1 MKSYSILNLQE
12 FYFYIAIFTFED
24 DGIHVTFPDLAGCVT
39 FGKDEREAYL
49 MAQEALKLHLYG
61 MEEDNLEI
69 PAATSIKYLVLRE
82 NLAPNE
88 IFTMINVSMSKFRN
102 EQNKKFSSELSIT
115 I

>member
-1 MKSYSILNLQE
+1 MNLKE
-12 FYFYIAIFTFED
+12 FYFYIAIFTFEN

-69 PAATSIKYLVLRE
+69 PYPTSIKDLASTE
-82 NLAPNE
+82 NLSSNE
-88 IFTMINVSMSKFRN
+88 VFTMINVSMSNFRD
-102 EQNKKFSSELSIT
+102 EQNKKFSSEVSIA